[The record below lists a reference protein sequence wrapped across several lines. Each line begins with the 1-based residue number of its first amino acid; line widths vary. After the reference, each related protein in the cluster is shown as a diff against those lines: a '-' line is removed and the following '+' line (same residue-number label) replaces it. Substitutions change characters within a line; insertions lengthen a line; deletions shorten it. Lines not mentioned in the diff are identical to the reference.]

1 MEDRF
6 SKGLAV
12 RKKVLGEAP
21 VSQRVSAS
29 HGELN
34 ADLQKFLT
42 EFAWGDIWSRPQ
54 LGLRER
60 SIATIAML
68 TALNR
73 STELKTHIEGALNNG
88 VSLEEVAEVF
98 LHSAVY
104 CGFPA
109 AMTSMRIA
117 REVAASRLAQTGN

>member
-1 MEDRF
+1 MEERF
-6 SKGLAV
+6 KKGLAM
-12 RKKVLGEAP
+12 RKQVLGEAP
-21 VSQRVSAS
+21 VSQRVEAS
-29 HGELN
+29 RGALN
-34 ADLQKFLT
+34 ADLQQLLT

-88 VSLEEVAEVF
+88 LSMEEVAEVF
-98 LHSAVY
+98 LQAAVY

-109 AMTSMRIA
+109 AMTSMRLA
-117 REVAASRLAQTGN
+117 REVAAARSASA